1 VDSSTL
7 NYQLR
12 IYLWFVTAF
21 LGFGS
26 ESPVG
31 EAIDVTRI
39 GKISMIVT
47 FSAETPEKL
56 SRIDISKLVRI
67 RRRYNR

>member
-1 VDSSTL
+1 
-7 NYQLR
+7 
-12 IYLWFVTAF
+12 VTAF